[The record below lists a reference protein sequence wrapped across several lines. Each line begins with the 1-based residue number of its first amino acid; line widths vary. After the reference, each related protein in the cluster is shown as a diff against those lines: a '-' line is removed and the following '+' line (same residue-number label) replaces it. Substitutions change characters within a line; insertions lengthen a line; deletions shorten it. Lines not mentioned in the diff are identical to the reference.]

1 MKLTHIKGNTYYIRG
16 GTNTGVYVCENK
28 DAVVID
34 PGLPG
39 FRIKNMIKVFN
50 EEKLNVKWII
60 NTHEHDDHYGATNQ
74 LKEEYTKAITMSTEI
89 AKVYIEKPQLFATY
103 IIGGKTNKFMN
114 DKLRN
119 NNEHIVKIDITL
131 NQGTLN
137 VGDSNI
143 EIMDLKGHTE
153 GSIGI
158 YTKDK
163 VLFVG
168 DSLIGAN
175 ILNKFDLL
183 FLFNV
188 EEYIETLDKIKNID
202 FEYVVLG
209 HGKEILNRHSAME
222 CIDYHEKII
231 NKYLHQIRGL
241 LKKYSTL
248 EVVLKSIINNN
259 NLSCNYK
266 EYHFFKST
274 VVSMIS
280 YLIKLNEVDY
290 VIDNGELLYYTK

>member
-74 LKEEYTKAITMSTEI
+74 LKDEYTKAITMSTEI

-168 DSLIGAN
+168 DSLIGA
-175 ILNKFDLL
+175 
-183 FLFNV
+183 
-188 EEYIETLDKIKNID
+188 
-202 FEYVVLG
+202 
-209 HGKEILNRHSAME
+209 
-222 CIDYHEKII
+222 
-231 NKYLHQIRGL
+231 
-241 LKKYSTL
+241 
-248 EVVLKSIINNN
+248 
-259 NLSCNYK
+259 
-266 EYHFFKST
+266 
-274 VVSMIS
+274 
-280 YLIKLNEVDY
+280 
-290 VIDNGELLYYTK
+290 